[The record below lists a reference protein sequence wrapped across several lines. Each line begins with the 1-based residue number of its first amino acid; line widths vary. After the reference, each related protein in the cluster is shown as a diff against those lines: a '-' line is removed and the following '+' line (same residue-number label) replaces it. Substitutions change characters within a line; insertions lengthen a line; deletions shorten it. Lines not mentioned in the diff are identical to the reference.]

1 MQIYQ
6 KIFLWVQHLTY
17 VLARFYPKKSA
28 AQYKLA
34 ACKDFSLQ
42 AAVTHNYL
50 TTNYPIIFLGSRAL
64 SSSSFVRIPLSR
76 TMS

>member
-42 AAVTHNYL
+42 AANLYRIAVNLELRSSVHYFPPHKMG
-50 TTNYPIIFLGSRAL
+50 TT
-64 SSSSFVRIPLSR
+64 
-76 TMS
+76 